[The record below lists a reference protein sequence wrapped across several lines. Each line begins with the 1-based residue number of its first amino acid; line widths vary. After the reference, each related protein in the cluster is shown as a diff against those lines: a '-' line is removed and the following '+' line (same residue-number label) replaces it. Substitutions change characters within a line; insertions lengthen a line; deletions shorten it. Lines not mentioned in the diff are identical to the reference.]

1 MTVPA
6 LLFLFLFG
14 SGADDSFRAGLVA
27 LERGD
32 LAAAQT
38 NLEEARRLAPRD
50 GRVWIA
56 LSQTYWKQHKNADA
70 EAAAGQAAAL
80 APEDPAVLQGLTIYY
95 SETGQALK
103 AAQAAARFSAK
114 MPANSDARQRAEDLY
129 FSAAKPLLDAQ
140 KFAEA
145 QSILREAVARLPGSA
160 QLELALGVACYGLR
174 RFNDAA
180 DAFLRTIQIAPET
193 LQPYE
198 FLGRFLDQIPD
209 RLPQVTARFAAYQAA
224 HADSAE
230 SNLLYAKALDQQSIE
245 PDTALRLLR
254 KSIALNGA
262 DASAHLELG
271 TLFDRLQRFADAVPE
286 FERAVALAPSD
297 ATAHYR
303 LARDYDRVGK
313 HEAARA
319 EREKHAALVKAQEVV
334 R

>member
-1 MTVPA
+1 MMLPA
-6 LLFLFLFG
+6 LLFLFASGFG
-14 SGADDSFRAGLVA
+14 ESFRAGLLA

-32 LAAAQT
+32 LAAAQS

-56 LSQTYWKQHKNADA
+56 LSQTYWKQHRNPDA

-80 APEDPAVLQGLTIYY
+80 APEDPAVLEGLTIYY
-95 SETGQALK
+95 SETGQTLK

-114 MPANSDARQRAEDLY
+114 APANRDARQRAEDLY
-129 FSAAKPLLDAQ
+129 FAASKPLLDAQ
-140 KFAEA
+140 QFAEA
-145 QSILREAVARLPGSA
+145 QSILQEGVARLPGSA

-180 DAFLRTIQIAPET
+180 DAFLRAIRIAPET
-193 LQPYE
+193 EQPYE

-209 RLPQVTARFAAYQAA
+209 RLPQVAARFAAYQSA
-224 HADSAE
+224 HPENAGA
-230 SNLLYAKALDQQSIE
+230 NLLYAKALDQQSIE
-245 PDTALRLLR
+245 PETALRLIE

-262 DASAHLELG
+262 DAAAHLELG
-271 TLFDRLQRFADAVPE
+271 TLLDRLRRFAEAVPE

-297 ATAHYR
+297 AAAHYR
-303 LARDYDRVGK
+303 LARDYERIGK
-313 HEAARA
+313 PEAARA